1 MYATISGI
9 RETLTFQPDGGFIQ
23 RTQSSGVTTFEHS
36 FSTYQRSMLIRSLE
50 YNVGGVWYEDTLYP
64 DVWRQTQI
72 IENFFVELVIGTP
85 GIYDINLFRD
95 RDFSIKINTDRV
107 DFWTFKAQIKESY
120 SSPTI
125 LAEFDIDV
133 NFDDEYLEI
142 SLDADTVNSLV
153 DEAVFD
159 LSSVTSKKTLVWD
172 LKIVNPV
179 YRTYNL
185 VTGNC
190 YVNGTITRT

>member
-1 MYATISGI
+1 
-9 RETLTFQPDGGFIQ
+9 
-23 RTQSSGVTTFEHS
+23 
-36 FSTYQRSMLIRSLE
+36 
-50 YNVGGVWYEDTLYP
+50 
-64 DVWRQTQI
+64 
-72 IENFFVELVIGTP
+72 
-85 GIYDINLFRD
+85 
-95 RDFSIKINTDRV
+95 V
-107 DFWTFKAQIKESY
+107 DYWTFKAHIKESH
-120 SSPTI
+120 SSPTR

-133 NFDDEYLEI
+133 DFDNDYLEL

-172 LKIVNPV
+172 LKIVNPI

>member
-1 MYATISGI
+1 M
-9 RETLTFQPDGGFIQ
+9 
-23 RTQSSGVTTFEHS
+23 
-36 FSTYQRSMLIRSLE
+36 
-50 YNVGGVWYEDTLYP
+50 
-64 DVWRQTQI
+64 
-72 IENFFVELVIGTP
+72 
-85 GIYDINLFRD
+85 
-95 RDFSIKINTDRV
+95 
-107 DFWTFKAQIKESY
+107 
-120 SSPTI
+120 
-125 LAEFDIDV
+125 AEFDIDV

-179 YRTYNL
+179 YRTYSL
-185 VTGNC
+185 VRGNC